1 MENRINPKS
10 LGFLWLRTI
19 SMTGIILAGGEGR
32 RMGGIN
38 KAFLRIGGERIVDR
52 IKAIFLQLFDE
63 VILVTNNPLEYIDL
77 GIRIVADLIPGM
89 GSLGGVYTGLFYAKH
104 PQSFVVACDMPF
116 LKREVILYMMELAA
130 GYDVVVPVGSA
141 GIEPLHAIYSSRC
154 MKPMEKQIE
163 NEDLRL
169 LSLYP
174 KMKVRK
180 VLEEEFSRLDPD
192 LLSFRNINTL
202 DEYKKVKEYPPA
214 KPSK

>member
-89 GSLGGVYTGLFYAKH
+89 GSLGGVYTGLFYANH